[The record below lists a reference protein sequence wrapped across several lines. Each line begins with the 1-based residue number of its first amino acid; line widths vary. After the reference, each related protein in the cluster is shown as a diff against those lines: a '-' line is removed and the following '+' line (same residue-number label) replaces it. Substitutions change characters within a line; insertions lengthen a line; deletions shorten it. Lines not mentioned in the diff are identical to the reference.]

1 MENVTLKQIAEK
13 IGLSVATVS
22 RALNDSYEI
31 NIETKKRIKELAK
44 ELNYQPNP
52 FASSLRKNKS
62 KTIALI
68 IPDIS
73 NHFFSLVIKGVEAI
87 SQNKDYHILIYDSQE
102 SFSKEVSITKHLIS
116 GRVDGVLISA
126 STETSDINHLQAI
139 IDRHIPL
146 VLFDRVFEDLEAI
159 KIVSNDFESSYE
171 ATEHLIKV
179 GCKKIAFLK
188 VGENLS
194 INSKRFNGYKEALK
208 NNNMDDLVISLTQDD
223 EKNFNIIKNLMLN
236 NKPDGI
242 FASVEHLAINC
253 YDVFKYLGTK
263 VPEEVKILSYSNLNV
278 ARHLNPAL
286 TTISQS
292 AQKMGETA
300 ANLIIAQIETKDKS
314 TMEMQ
319 LLEIKSKLLI
329 RASTQAVEVNT

>member
-1 MENVTLKQIAEK
+1 MGNVTLKQIAEK
-13 IGLSVATVS
+13 LGFSVATVS

-31 NIETKKRIKELAK
+31 NIETKKRIKQLAK

-52 FASSLRKNKS
+52 FASSLRRNKS

-73 NHFFSLVIKGVEAI
+73 NHFFSLVIKGVETI
-87 SQNKDYHILIYDSQE
+87 SQNKDYHILIYDSRE
-102 SFSKEVSITKHLIS
+102 SFLKEVSITKHLIS

-126 STETSDINHLQAI
+126 SSETEDITHLQAI
-139 IDRHIPL
+139 IDRAIPL
-146 VLFDRVFEDLEAI
+146 VLFDRVFDDLEAI

-171 ATEHLIKV
+171 ATEHLIKA

-194 INSKRFNGYKEALK
+194 INAKRFNGYKEALK
-208 NNNMDDLVISLTQDD
+208 NNNVSYSDDLVIVLTHDE
-223 EKNFNIIKNLMLN
+223 EKNFKIIKGLMLN
-236 NKPDGI
+236 TKPDGI

-253 YDVFKYLGTK
+253 YDVFKSLAIK
-263 VPEEVKILSYSNLNV
+263 IPEEVKILSYSNLNV

-292 AQKMGETA
+292 AQEMGETA
-300 ANLIIAQIETKDKS
+300 ANLIIAQIESKVISSRQAKTI
-314 TMEMQ
+314 
-319 LLEIKSKLLI
+319 EIKSELLI
-329 RASTQAVEVNT
+329 RNSTKNG